1 MKSEILSFQIS
12 PDLLAE
18 ARIAAENEGV
28 ELHQLIRSALAEKVI
43 SLRPES
49 FFRERARN
57 ADLPRALEI
66 LRDTGRGQAPAPE
79 DVL

>member
-1 MKSEILSFQIS
+1 MRSETLSFQVS

-18 ARIAAENEGV
+18 AQLAAKNEGV

-57 ADLPRALEI
+57 ADLPKALRI
-66 LRDTGRGQAPAPE
+66 LRDTSRGQAPAPE
-79 DVL
+79 DTL